1 MNDNFHRQRL
11 VVFNSYK
18 KQDFESLDWWF
29 SEVENCADLLDNQS
43 GKDIF
48 VKSIFE
54 DALHIEFSK
63 ISKLLQNLSEDE
75 QLETICEIASQH
87 ILQSERENFERRMYF
102 AKHPLCEI
110 IPKLKRVLLE
120 IREFFSN
127 NSSNMRFALEK
138 FIQIR
143 QEIQNST
150 NLTRK

>member
-1 MNDNFHRQRL
+1 MNDNFHRRRL
-11 VVFNSYK
+11 AVLNSYK
-18 KQDFESLDWWF
+18 EQNFENLNWWI

-54 DALHIEFSK
+54 DALQIEFSK
-63 ISKLLQNLSEDE
+63 ISRLLQNLSEDE
-75 QLETICEIASQH
+75 RAEKICEIASQH
-87 ILQSERENFERRMYF
+87 ILQSERENFKRRMDF

-120 IREFFSN
+120 IRDFFSN
-127 NSSNMRFALEK
+127 DLSHMRFVLER

-143 QEIQNST
+143 QEIQNSKNPT
-150 NLTRK
+150 KE